1 MLKQDFNLHQSPCIM
16 HTLEGN
22 VKWQVIDLF
31 TVFSTFVMDKLGKI
45 R

>member
-1 MLKQDFNLHQSPCIM
+1 M

-31 TVFSTFVMDKLGKI
+31 MVFSPFVMDKLGKI
-45 R
+45 H

>member
-1 MLKQDFNLHQSPCIM
+1 MLKQDFNLHQRPWIM

-31 TVFSTFVMDKLGKI
+31 TVFSTFVIDKLGKI